1 VCSLPNQDAV
11 EYEVTETQ
19 LEPSRFLILLLFTLL
34 LLPCLSA
41 SVPPWRLG
49 SLVRVLLGT
58 NQLSG
63 SYLPICL
70 AVCVTGGGA
79 ATDVIGYVCISTC
92 REGQRSQ
99 GMCSSQD

>member
-1 VCSLPNQDAV
+1 MFDVGH
-11 EYEVTETQ
+11 
-19 LEPSRFLILLLFTLL
+19 LEFLTFLILLLFTLL

-41 SVPPWRLG
+41 SIPPRRLG

-79 ATDVIGYVCISTC
+79 AAGVIGYVYKHMQGGSK
-92 REGQRSQ
+92 SQ
-99 GMCSSQD
+99 GVCSSQD